1 MKSKRVFKENLIYIV
16 LIALIIGIFA
26 YQYQSEPI
34 QDCEIS
40 SGWTITSYED
50 VNEALYSGQKI
61 EVFDRYGN
69 SLGFYKTDFLE
80 QVKIDGSGKGD
91 GVQNPGKYLHYDY
104 EIDDGITYYLSD
116 ISLGAYG
123 NEVIPWTEDKP
134 TIAINPP
141 MPLGT
146 KIKFVDLG
154 PDAENNPDW
163 VNEILKTKTFY
174 VGDTF
179 YGVGDEK
186 KIDIYVGL
194 QKKLGYD
201 KPEALYMTDVTIA
214 ICK

>member
-1 MKSKRVFKENLIYIV
+1 MKLKKVFKGSLIYIILV
-16 LIALIIGIFA
+16 ALIIGIFA
-26 YQYQSEPI
+26 YQYKSEPM
-34 QDCEIS
+34 QEYEVS

-50 VNEALYSGQKI
+50 SNEALYNGQKI

-69 SLGFYKTDFLE
+69 SLGFYKTDFLN
-80 QVKIDGSGKGD
+80 QVKIEGSGKGD
-91 GVQNPGKYLHYDY
+91 GIQNSGKYLHYDY
-104 EIDDGITYYLSD
+104 EIDDGKTCYLSD
-116 ISLGAYG
+116 YPLGAYD
-123 NEVIPWTEDKP
+123 NKVIPWTENKP

-154 PDAENNPDW
+154 PDSKNNPDW
-163 VNEILKTKTFY
+163 INQILKTKTFY

-179 YGVGDEK
+179 YSAGDEK
-186 KIDIYVGL
+186 KIDVYVGL